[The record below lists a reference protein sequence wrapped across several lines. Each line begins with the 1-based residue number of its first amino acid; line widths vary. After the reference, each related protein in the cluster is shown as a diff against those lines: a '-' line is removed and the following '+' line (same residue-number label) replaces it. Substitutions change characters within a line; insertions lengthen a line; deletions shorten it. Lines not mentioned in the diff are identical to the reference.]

1 MMIVDA
7 HTHNPQAQDALIA
20 CDPMEFCPHE
30 GRLYSVGIHPWKT
43 ADVMADRLQA
53 LAAVARHE
61 QVVAIGETGLDALR
75 GAPLNVQWDIFN
87 RHIELA
93 EALGKPLI
101 VHMVRTSQQVLKAWR
116 ESGRAVAWVIHG
128 MRGKPQVAR
137 PLLDAGF
144 YLSFG
149 PRFNPDTAAITPL
162 EQMLIETDD
171 SGTVID
177 DVASAVAK
185 ARSTSVGNIL
195 DIATANAT
203 RLFLG
208 TE

>member
-1 MMIVDA
+1 
-7 HTHNPQAQDALIA
+7 
-20 CDPMEFCPHE
+20 MEFCPHE

-171 SGTVID
+171 SGQDINQ
-177 DVASAVAK
+177 VAEMVARARGLAVPQLLK
-185 ARSTSVGNIL
+185 AV
-195 DIATANAT
+195 TANAS
-203 RLFLG
+203 RLFA
-208 TE
+208 

>member
-116 ESGRAVAWVIHG
+116 ESGRTVVWVIHG

-171 SGTVID
+171 SGQDINQ
-177 DVASAVAK
+177 VAEMVARARGLAVPQLQK
-185 ARSTSVGNIL
+185 AV
-195 DIATANAT
+195 TANAS
-203 RLFLG
+203 RLFA
-208 TE
+208 

>member
-1 MMIVDA
+1 MMIIDA
-7 HTHNPQAQDALIA
+7 HTHSPQAQDALIA

-75 GAPLNVQWDIFN
+75 GAPFNVQWDIFN

-93 EALGKPLI
+93 EALGKTLI

-171 SGTVID
+171 SGQDINQ
-177 DVASAVAK
+177 VAEMVARARGLAVPLLLK
-185 ARSTSVGNIL
+185 AV
-195 DIATANAT
+195 TANASH
-203 RLFLG
+203 LFA
-208 TE
+208 

>member
-7 HTHNPQAQDALIA
+7 HTHNPQAQNALIA

-75 GAPLNVQWDIFN
+75 GAPFNVQWDIFN

-93 EALGKPLI
+93 EALGKTLI

-171 SGTVID
+171 SGQDINQ
-177 DVASAVAK
+177 VAEMVARARGLAVPQLLK
-185 ARSTSVGNIL
+185 AV
-195 DIATANAT
+195 TANAS
-203 RLFLG
+203 RLFA
-208 TE
+208 

>member
-7 HTHNPQAQDALIA
+7 HTHNPQAQNALIA

-93 EALGKPLI
+93 EALGKTLI

-116 ESGRAVAWVIHG
+116 ESGRTVAWVIHG

-171 SGTVID
+171 SGQDINQ
-177 DVASAVAK
+177 VAEMVARARGLAVPQLLK
-185 ARSTSVGNIL
+185 AV
-195 DIATANAT
+195 TANAS
-203 RLFLG
+203 RLFA
-208 TE
+208 

>member
-1 MMIVDA
+1 MMIIDA

-75 GAPLNVQWDIFN
+75 GEPFNVQWDIFN

-116 ESGRAVAWVIHG
+116 ESGRTVAWVIHG

-171 SGTVID
+171 SGQDINQ
-177 DVASAVAK
+177 VAEMVARARGLAVPQLLK
-185 ARSTSVGNIL
+185 AV
-195 DIATANAT
+195 TANAS
-203 RLFLG
+203 RLFA
-208 TE
+208 

>member
-116 ESGRAVAWVIHG
+116 ESGRTVAWVIHG

-149 PRFNPDTAAITPL
+149 LRFNPDTTAITPL

-171 SGTVID
+171 SGQDINQ
-177 DVASAVAK
+177 VAEMVARARGLAVPQLLK
-185 ARSTSVGNIL
+185 AV
-195 DIATANAT
+195 TANAS
-203 RLFLG
+203 RLFA
-208 TE
+208 

>member
-75 GAPLNVQWDIFN
+75 GAPFNVQWDIFN

-149 PRFNPDTAAITPL
+149 PRFNPDTTAITPL

-171 SGTVID
+171 SGQDINQ
-177 DVASAVAK
+177 VAEMVARARGLVVPQLLKAV
-185 ARSTSVGNIL
+185 
-195 DIATANAT
+195 TANAS
-203 RLFLG
+203 RIFA
-208 TE
+208 

>member
-75 GAPLNVQWDIFN
+75 GAPFNVQWDIFN

-93 EALGKPLI
+93 EALGKPLF

-116 ESGRAVAWVIHG
+116 ESGRTVAWVIHG

-171 SGTVID
+171 SGQDINQ
-177 DVASAVAK
+177 VAEMVARARGLAVPQLLK
-185 ARSTSVGNIL
+185 AV
-195 DIATANAT
+195 TANAS
-203 RLFLG
+203 RLFA
-208 TE
+208 